1 MSSRPRADRR
11 RKATAD
17 RRTRAPVLKI
27 YGLLVFI
34 FLYFPM
40 VIVVLF
46 SFSPTRTIVGLS
58 GLTLRWYQ
66 ELFRDPGLLTAFW
79 HSVVIGL
86 GAVSIATVFGTAGAF
101 FLSRVE
107 FPGKGVF
114 RALVMLPF
122 LLPGIIMG
130 LTLLIFFRNL
140 GVPLSPFTIL
150 MGHVSF
156 TTPLVMFQVTS
167 RLLRMGP
174 TYTWAAMDLGAN
186 PVQTFW
192 YVTLPMIRTALIGAG
207 LLAFTVSFDEIVIS
221 YFLTGTWMTLPV
233 YIYGMLRFGL
243 SPKVYA
249 ISTIIVMLSLVLI
262 IFMARYTGRSAET
275 YGLRKKAGP

>member
-1 MSSRPRADRR
+1 VSDPRRSRQS
-11 RKATAD
+11 
-17 RRTRAPVLKI
+17 RAPVLKI
-27 YGLLVFI
+27 YGVLVFV

-58 GLTLRWYQ
+58 GLTLKWYR
-66 ELFRDPGLLTAFW
+66 ELFQDPGLLRAFG
-79 HSVVIGL
+79 HTVLIGL
-86 GAVSIATVFGTAGAF
+86 AAVSIATVFGTAGAF
-101 FLSRVE
+101 FLNRVE

-140 GVPLSPFTIL
+140 GVPLSAFTIL

-167 RLLRMGP
+167 RLARMGP
-174 TYTWAAMDLGAN
+174 TYAWAAMDLGAN
-186 PVQTFW
+186 RFQTLW

-233 YIYGMLRFGL
+233 YIYGMMRFGL

-249 ISTIIVMLSLVLI
+249 ISTIIVLLSLVLI

-275 YGLRKKAGP
+275 YRVRRKEPA